1 MIEGGFKALASGT
14 IVPHFVYRAVKTL
27 QEKGYAAWV
36 VGGALRD
43 YWLGLKAKDWDVA
56 TDALPQEVMN
66 LFEKAIPTG
75 IKFGTVTVVL
85 DGNALEITTFRQE
98 KNYTPQRKPGQVK
111 LGVTLEEDFKRRDF
125 TVNALAYD
133 PVNERWYDPYYVIPK
148 LEGKLMEIK
157 AVGDPCE
164 RFEEDPLRMLRAFYL
179 MARAG
184 EARAKVCWDEA
195 TLKAISLSRD
205 KILRV
210 SAERIRDELNKILLG
225 SNPDECLRK
234 MQQVG
239 LLEVILP
246 EVSRNHGVIQ
256 GDKTYKLDVF
266 EHILA
271 VVRTIKPSLHLRW
284 AALLHDVGKFSC
296 RKEEGEKIH
305 FYGHEKVSVE
315 LARLALERLKFSQ
328 EFKEKVLHLI
338 SHHLFSYPTTPA
350 GLRRFL
356 RRVGPEAVEDL
367 LELRRADILGTDPEA
382 NLLALE
388 EFSRRLEEIR
398 QKKAAFS
405 LKDLAINGYDVME
418 CLNLSPG
425 PAVGKALNYLLER
438 VLEDPSLNT
447 RETLLRELKEWA
459 GAHLLQK

>member
-1 MIEGGFKALASGT
+1 MPTEIKLPS
-14 IVPHFVYRAVKTL
+14 FVYQAVKTL

-43 YWLGLKAKDWDVA
+43 YWLGLEAKDWDIA
-56 TDALPQEVMN
+56 TSALPEEVMT
-66 LFEKAIPTG
+66 LFERAIPTG
-75 IKFGTVTVVL
+75 LKFGTVTVIIE
-85 DGNALEITTFRQE
+85 DHALEITTFRQE
-98 KNYTPQRKPGQVK
+98 KNYTLKRKPGQINF
-111 LGVTLEEDFKRRDF
+111 GVSLEEDFKRRDF

-133 PVNERWYDPYYVIPK
+133 PVAPKWYDPYQVIPK
-148 LEGKLMEIK
+148 LKCKLLEIK
-157 AVGDPCE
+157 AVGNPIE

-179 MARAG
+179 MSRAG
-184 EARAKVCWDEA
+184 AVGAKIYWDKA
-195 TLKAISLSRD
+195 TLKAISSSRE

-210 SAERIRDELNKILLG
+210 SAERIREELTKILLG
-225 SNPDECLRK
+225 PNPDQCLRK

-246 EVSRNHGVIQ
+246 EVSRNQGVIQ
-256 GDKTYKLDVF
+256 GNQSYKLDVF

-271 VVRTIKPSLHLRW
+271 VVREISPSPHLRW
-284 AALLHDVGKFSC
+284 TALLHDIGKFAC
-296 RKEEGEKIH
+296 RKEEEKNIH

-315 LARLALERLKFSQ
+315 LARLVLERLKFSR

-367 LELRRADILGTDPEA
+367 LELRRADILGTDPQA
-382 NLLALE
+382 DLSPLE
-388 EFSRRLEEIR
+388 EFSQRL
-398 QKKAAFS
+398 KKIQQESLAFS
-405 LKDLAINGYDVME
+405 LKNLAINGYDVME
-418 CLNLSPG
+418 HLNLSPG
-425 PAVGKALNYLLER
+425 PAVGKALNYLLEK

-447 RETLLRELKEWA
+447 REALLGELKRWA
-459 GAHLLQK
+459 TTHL